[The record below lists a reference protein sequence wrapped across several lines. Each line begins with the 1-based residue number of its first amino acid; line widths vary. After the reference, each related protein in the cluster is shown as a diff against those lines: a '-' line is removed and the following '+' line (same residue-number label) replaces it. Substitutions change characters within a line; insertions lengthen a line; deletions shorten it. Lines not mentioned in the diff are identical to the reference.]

1 MGKETTIISQAKPSQ
16 AKPSQA
22 KPWAKCA
29 LFSLSIQEL
38 CCYISQSR
46 YSCVKWIYVYCKKA
60 FFLLPVIG
68 ADVAGG

>member
-1 MGKETTIISQAKPSQ
+1 MGKETTIISQ

-60 FFLLPVIG
+60 FFLLPAIG